1 MNLWEAMETLLPH
14 DDRLLS
20 EFERRILM
28 ETIFIIALFVVA
40 YLYASV
46 GHGGASGYLALMAFY
61 CVAPDVMKSSALI
74 LNLFVSF
81 AAFYF
86 FYKGGFLRWKLL
98 LPFIITSV
106 PLSFLGA
113 GIKISAEIYKEIL
126 AVCLLLA
133 TVRMLIPQKKE
144 DSPLAELNIPAA
156 LFSGGAIGLISGM
169 IGIGGGIILSPLL
182 LLTRWATI
190 KESASVSSAFIFL
203 NSAAGLFG
211 LYRSS
216 PIHMENHIFSWIV
229 VAIAGGLLGSFMG
242 SYKIPSKWLRY
253 ILCMVLMM
261 ASYKLIFH

>member
-1 MNLWEAMETLLPH
+1 
-14 DDRLLS
+14 
-20 EFERRILM
+20 
-28 ETIFIIALFVVA
+28 
-40 YLYASV
+40 
-46 GHGGASGYLALMAFY
+46 
-61 CVAPDVMKSSALI
+61 
-74 LNLFVSF
+74 
-81 AAFYF
+81 
-86 FYKGGFLRWKLL
+86 
-98 LPFIITSV
+98 V